1 MQTEFKEICVS
12 IQAVKGGF
20 IVSSNAGTQVTT
32 SLQKAIGL
40 AREALKQDET
50 ETDTVTVQA

>member
-20 IVSSNAGTQVTT
+20 IVSGDTGTQVTT

-40 AREALKQDET
+40 AREALKQD
-50 ETDTVTVQA
+50 DAVTPAEV